1 MAEKTI
7 TEVKKLFLVIS
18 NQYQEYKEVV
28 GQLKQVLSDRGKTIM
43 NNKLEIFTLK
53 KEGYSGPPEDEQFF
67 KICHAMQR
75 KLLKAHTETYFKD
88 FMFFERSIEKKFQMM
103 DTELQHLQ
111 KLGTLWDEKQDP
123 VEKMS
128 KILKRKEMEIR
139 ALKQEMH
146 QLFKQKEQ
154 DRIQITTLEQGSK
167 PANDKIILLK
177 QTYEKERSMR
187 RQILEQLR
195 QTKGECKEL
204 DSKLKALLEENNCL
218 NEKYQ
223 KENNLHKNTKANM
236 KQLQVRFQQ
245 MVEEKNCFQ
254 SKYEKEKI
262 KRKQTEES
270 LDKTIEE
277 LHVQLKET
285 VKEHKC
291 VEKSYEK
298 EKSAHKSTKE
308 ALDQIIEELRGQLQ
322 EVRQQQRCLEK
333 THEKEKSAHKSTK
346 ETLNQVMEEQARKMT
361 ATKEELG
368 QTMRQLEHRCS
379 ENQVL
384 AKHKAELQVQL
395 QNTIK
400 EKKALEEN
408 YQQEKKTR
416 EELEQSEAKL
426 QSQLQQAN
434 EQIKVMCERTEQLE
448 VEVQQGKER
457 FTSLEE
463 KYLEEV
469 DDHETTR
476 DQLGQNIQ
484 ELQGKN
490 QLLENEKS
498 SHIKTQE
505 ELAQASHQNKENSAK
520 IEELQFHLQ
529 QTREEY
535 KSTKENYQEEMSAH
549 KHTKERLNRLQ
560 EDYEKEKSGHK
571 HTREELEQCLE
582 RARGLQVRLRVAEE
596 ENISLEKRYRK
607 ETLDLE
613 NMTAKAEELLV
624 LQKEATEKNKCLETK
639 FEQESFAHVNTRK
652 ELEQVKNQNR
662 VINDKILQLQQAIE
676 EKESIHQN
684 QVTEISGLQ
693 FQIQHTVK
701 ELDQVKRQNKIMEA
715 KLEEIEE
722 LMGKG
727 KNYSD
732 LQVRS
737 RGRQFMQDL
746 HACLSVISDAKN
758 VRQRVTALKRC
769 YLENE
774 QMQIG
779 ELVEHVYQLENN
791 DLKKRLQG
799 CEHLLKDKSETI
811 SRLEQ
816 ELSGILHLCDDRER
830 KYVQMLNS
838 HLVKE
843 HQLKKELEK
852 TLLKLEKA
860 PKQFLRKVN
869 SWWHKKVQKNTL
881 ETPEE
886 EEEQIDL
893 YPEDWRLPD
902 FPVDNQSLGFYS

>member
-1 MAEKTI
+1 MLILMHQKKTI

-28 GQLKQVLSDRGKTIM
+28 GQLKQVLNDRGKTIM

-88 FMFFERSIEKKFQMM
+88 FMFFERSIEKKFRMM

-111 KLGTLWDEKQDP
+111 KLGILWDEKQDP

-128 KILKRKEMEIR
+128 KILKRKEMEIT
-139 ALKQEMH
+139 ALKQKMY

-154 DRIQITTLEQGSK
+154 DRIQITTLEQESK

-177 QTYEKERSMR
+177 QTNEKERSMR

-195 QTKGECKEL
+195 QTKGECKEV

-245 MVEEKNCFQ
+245 VVEEKNCFQ

-270 LDKTIEE
+270 LGKTIEE

-308 ALDQIIEELRGQLQ
+308 ALDQIIEELRGQLK
-322 EVRQQQRCLEK
+322 EVRQQQRCLEE

-346 ETLNQVMEEQARKMT
+346 EALDQII
-361 ATKEELG
+361 EELQG
-368 QTMRQLEHRCS
+368 QIQQAAQKSNDIERRFQQEVSAFKSTREDLVRTMRELDRVCS

-384 AKHKAELQVQL
+384 ARNEEDRQIQL
-395 QNTIK
+395 QNTLI
-400 EKKALEEN
+400 ENKALEQI
-408 YQQEKKTR
+408 YRQEKIQNKNR
-416 EELEQSEAKL
+416 RQELEQEIAKL
-426 QSQLQQAN
+426 RSQLQQAN
-434 EQIKVMCERTEQLE
+434 EQHKVMCERTEQLE
-448 VEVQQGKER
+448 DEVQQGKER

-463 KYLEEV
+463 KYLKEV

-490 QLLENEKS
+490 RLLEENYKNEKS

-505 ELAQASHQNKENSAK
+505 ELAQASHRNKESSAK

-535 KSTKENYQEEMSAH
+535 KSTKENLRKEMSAH
-549 KHTKERLNRLQ
+549 KHTKKQLNRLQ
-560 EDYEKEKSGHK
+560 EDYEQEKSGHK
-571 HTREELEQCLE
+571 NTKELEQCSE
-582 RARGLQVRLRVAEE
+582 RAKGLQAKVQQGEE
-596 ENISLEKRYRK
+596 ANNPLEEIDQK
-607 ETLDLE
+607 EKIDVKHLTD
-613 NMTAKAEELLV
+613 KAEKSSL
-624 LQKEATEKNKCLETK
+624 EKNKCLEMTCK
-639 FEQESFAHVNTRK
+639 QERAAHRSTRK

-662 VINDKILQLQQAIE
+662 ALNEKLLQVKLQLQQAV
-676 EKESIHQN
+676 KENEYIQENH
-684 QVTEISGLQ
+684 VTEMSALQLQLQSGLE
-693 FQIQHTVK
+693 
-701 ELDQVKRQNKIMEA
+701 ELDQAKSQNKIMEA
-715 KLEEIEE
+715 QLEEIIRLRGDGKSYQE
-722 LMGKG
+722 LHIRTRDRQFIQ
-727 KNYSD
+727 D
-732 LQVRS
+732 LQ
-737 RGRQFMQDL
+737 
-746 HACLSVISDAKN
+746 ACLSAMCDTKSLKQKLLSMKRRYIDAEQ
-758 VRQRVTALKRC
+758 VQR
-769 YLENE
+769 
-774 QMQIG
+774 
-779 ELVEHVYQLENN
+779 
-791 DLKKRLQG
+791 
-799 CEHLLKDKSETI
+799 
-811 SRLEQ
+811 
-816 ELSGILHLCDDRER
+816 
-830 KYVQMLNS
+830 
-838 HLVKE
+838 
-843 HQLKKELEK
+843 
-852 TLLKLEKA
+852 
-860 PKQFLRKVN
+860 
-869 SWWHKKVQKNTL
+869 
-881 ETPEE
+881 
-886 EEEQIDL
+886 
-893 YPEDWRLPD
+893 
-902 FPVDNQSLGFYS
+902 